1 MASGLDESADG
12 HLMTT
17 MQSGHELHNLYTLH
31 FKLPLSNANLPTHTH
46 THTHNREEK
55 NHKRDIQEK
64 PLLST

>member
-46 THTHNREEK
+46 NREAK